1 MSVCAKT
8 QDSAPDGEIM
18 QRALA
23 ALTMCLILLLSSAIG
38 SISNSTDAVVS
49 SLPEEMDPKPSGARA
64 YDNLE
69 NFIDGSYRIIDSAA
83 NKDRRAW
90 IKSELEL
97 DGFEVEEQSFSTD
110 ECSDCMNIIAT
121 LPGKKTDSWIVI
133 GAHHDAICYSP
144 PPLIGMTYPTCR
156 SQGAYDDG
164 TGVANL
170 LELAKVMKAWGYVPE
185 HTWKFAFWD
194 YEEWQG
200 SSSSEGGGKGS
211 LHFVETVPDG
221 VDVDTYI
228 NLDMFGLNWPL
239 TPPNLP
245 TCSEDHFT
253 LYLFASP
260 VDDWSYYT
268 DRDLNVTDHM
278 RTDAARLQSQLK
290 EILHQHL
297 DYPVEWVSVLD
308 DTKGN
313 SDHYN
318 FIQGGYASVWVR
330 GMHEYIHEE
339 GDTCEQ
345 TIKHA
350 QSDNLATLRTYA
362 GGQDELQQGF
372 QTALDA
378 LAMFGWWDMNV
389 SHGLGPSTYNEN
401 SDAVGGWGAG
411 WLWFLIIP
419 LIAIPVVWLA
429 RSHEPV
435 ILLSAEVADAEL
447 LDAVEDFDAE
457 SSTG

>member
-1 MSVCAKT
+1 MV
-8 QDSAPDGEIM
+8 
-18 QRALA
+18 
-23 ALTMCLILLLSSAIG
+23 G
-38 SISNSTDAVVS
+38 SISNEEKIEAMA
-49 SLPEEMDPKPSGARA
+49 LPEEMDPKPSGSRA

-69 NFIDGSYRIIDSAA
+69 NFVDGSYRQIDTDA

-90 IKSELEL
+90 IKSELEMM
-97 DGFEVEEQSFSTD
+97 GYEVEEQSFTTN
-110 ECSDCMNIIAT
+110 ECSDCMNIVAT
-121 LPGKKTDSWIVI
+121 LPGKRDDSWIVV

-144 PPLIGMTYPTCR
+144 PPLIGVTYPTCR

-170 LELAKVMKAWGYVPE
+170 LELANVMMEWGHVPE
-185 HTWKFAFWD
+185 HTWKFGFWD

-200 SSSSEGGGKGS
+200 SSASEGGGMGS
-211 LHFVETVPDG
+211 LHFVNSVPEG
-221 VDVDTYI
+221 TDVATYI

-268 DRDLNVTDHM
+268 DRELEVTDHM
-278 RTDAARLQSQLK
+278 REDAERLQSQLK
-290 EILHQHL
+290 EILHQQL
-297 DYPVEWVSVLD
+297 DYPTEWVKVID

-318 FIQGGYASVWVR
+318 FIQGGYASVWIR

-345 TIKHA
+345 TIKHSQA
-350 QSDNLATLRTYA
+350 DNLPTLRTYA
-362 GGQDELQQGF
+362 GGADELEQGF

-378 LAMFGWWDMNV
+378 LALFAWWDMNV
-389 SHGLGPSTYNEN
+389 SHGLGPTTYSEGTEA
-401 SDAVGGWGAG
+401 SHWEFG
-411 WLWFLIIP
+411 WLWYFALL
-419 LIAIPVVWLA
+419 LIAVPA
-429 RSHEPV
+429 
-435 ILLSAEVADAEL
+435 LLISRPGTPLELRDDGFADAEL
-447 LDAVEDFDAE
+447 LDVVDDFAE
-457 SSTG
+457 QTRP